1 MKKKNG
7 GGIVAIVL
15 IAIVVVFSLVTN
27 IRALTGDESD
37 YKTVT
42 LDYAGEFF
50 DMKYSVNYIPTAT
63 VHYYYGYIKGDD
75 DKVVVFRA
83 SKSFYKKNFLSTG
96 PAKGNGA
103 TVKGKIIKLKAKESK
118 MLKEK
123 EDEFTYY
130 LGTDKDKSTY
140 YLGTDKALNV
150 EYKSNAIRGIV
161 LAVFMIILGIVGV
174 ISIKKGLTEKKAFM
188 IVFWILVFGA
198 AIYILHLLS
207 YGGLFGI

>member
-1 MKKKNG
+1 MKKRNG

-42 LDYAGEFF
+42 LERAGEFF

-63 VHYYYGYIKGDD
+63 VHYYYGVPKDVDGI
-75 DKVVVFRA
+75 VVFRA

-96 PAKGNGA
+96 YAKGGGA

-118 MLKEK
+118 MLKENEE
-123 EDEFTYY
+123 EDI
-130 LGTDKDKSTY
+130 KY
-140 YLGTDKALNV
+140 YLGTDKALNA

>member
-1 MKKKNG
+1 MKKRNG

-42 LDYAGEFF
+42 LERAGEFF

-63 VHYYYGYIKGDD
+63 VHYYYGVPKDVDGI
-75 DKVVVFRA
+75 VVFRA

-118 MLKEK
+118 MLEENEESFKP
-123 EDEFTYY
+123 Y
-130 LGTDKDKSTY
+130 SY
-140 YLGTDKALNV
+140 YLGTDKALNA

-161 LAVFMIILGIVGV
+161 LAVFMIILSIVGV

-207 YGGLFGI
+207 YGGLFSV

>member
-7 GGIVAIVL
+7 GGIAAIIL

-42 LDYAGEFF
+42 LEGAGEFF
-50 DMKYSVNYIPTAT
+50 DMKYTLNYIPTAT
-63 VHYYYGYIKGDD
+63 VHYYYGVSDD
-75 DKVVVFRA
+75 VDGIIVFRA
-83 SKSFYKKNFLSTG
+83 SKNFYKKNFLSTG
-96 PAKGNGA
+96 YAKGDGV

-118 MLKEK
+118 MLEENEK
-123 EDEFTYY
+123 T
-130 LGTDKDKSTY
+130 LKKY

-207 YGGLFGI
+207 YGGLFSV

>member
-1 MKKKNG
+1 MKKKNV

-42 LDYAGEFF
+42 LEGAGEFF

-63 VHYYYGYIKGDD
+63 VHYYYGVSDD
-75 DKVVVFRA
+75 VDGIIVFRA

-96 PAKGNGA
+96 YAKGDGV

-118 MLKEK
+118 MLEEN
-123 EDEFTYY
+123 EDKFTYY

>member
-7 GGIVAIVL
+7 GGIAAIIL

-42 LDYAGEFF
+42 LEGAGEFF
-50 DMKYSVNYIPTAT
+50 DMKYTLNYIPTAT
-63 VHYYYGYIKGDD
+63 VHYYYGVSDD
-75 DKVVVFRA
+75 VDGIIVFRA
-83 SKSFYKKNFLSTG
+83 SKNFYKKNFLSTG
-96 PAKGNGA
+96 YAKGDGV

-118 MLKEK
+118 MLEDNEK
-123 EDEFTYY
+123 NFKKYNAE
-130 LGTDKDKSTY
+130 Y

-207 YGGLFGI
+207 YGGLFSI

>member
-7 GGIVAIVL
+7 GGIAAIIL

-42 LDYAGEFF
+42 LDFADEFF
-50 DMKYSVNYIPTAT
+50 DMKYTLNYIPTAT
-63 VHYYYGYIKGDD
+63 VHYYYGHIKGDD
-75 DKVVVFRA
+75 NNKVVVFRA
-83 SKSFYKKNFLSTG
+83 SKNFYKKNFLSTG
-96 PAKGNGA
+96 PAKGDGV
-103 TVKGKIIKLKAKESK
+103 TVKGKIIELKAKESK
-118 MLKEK
+118 MLK
-123 EDEFTYY
+123 DN
-130 LGTDKDKSTY
+130 GTSSTY

-161 LAVFMIILGIVGV
+161 LAVLMIILGIVGV

>member
-42 LDYAGEFF
+42 LEGAGEFF
-50 DMKYSVNYIPTAT
+50 DMKYTLNYIPTAT
-63 VHYYYGYIKGDD
+63 VHYYYGVSDD
-75 DKVVVFRA
+75 VDGIVVFRA
-83 SKSFYKKNFLSTG
+83 SKNFYKKNFLSTG
-96 PAKGNGA
+96 YAKGDGV

-118 MLKEK
+118 MLKENEK
-123 EDEFTYY
+123 NFKKYY
-130 LGTDKDKSTY
+130 DGY

-161 LAVFMIILGIVGV
+161 LAVLMIILGIVGV

>member
-1 MKKKNG
+1 MKKKNV

-96 PAKGNGA
+96 HAKGDGA

-123 EDEFTYY
+123 
-130 LGTDKDKSTY
+130 GTSSTY
-140 YLGTDKALNV
+140 YLGTDKALNA

-188 IVFWILVFGA
+188 IVFWILVFGV

-207 YGGLFGI
+207 YGGLFSV

>member
-7 GGIVAIVL
+7 GGIAAIIL

-42 LDYAGEFF
+42 LEGAGEFF
-50 DMKYSVNYIPTAT
+50 DMKYTLNYIPTAT
-63 VHYYYGYIKGDD
+63 VHYYYGVSDD
-75 DKVVVFRA
+75 VDGIIVFRA
-83 SKSFYKKNFLSTG
+83 SKNFYKKNFLSTG
-96 PAKGNGA
+96 YAKGDGV

-118 MLKEK
+118 MLEENEK
-123 EDEFTYY
+123 T
-130 LGTDKDKSTY
+130 LKKY
-140 YLGTDKALNV
+140 YLGTDKALDV

-207 YGGLFGI
+207 YGGLFSI

>member
-42 LDYAGEFF
+42 LDYADEFF
-50 DMKYSVNYIPTAT
+50 DMKYTLNYIPTAT
-63 VHYYYGYIKGDD
+63 VHYYCGVSKDVDGI
-75 DKVVVFRA
+75 VVFRA

-96 PAKGNGA
+96 YAKGDGV

-118 MLKEK
+118 MLEENEK
-123 EDEFTYY
+123 T
-130 LGTDKDKSTY
+130 LKKY

-207 YGGLFGI
+207 YGGLFSI

>member
-1 MKKKNG
+1 M
-7 GGIVAIVL
+7 

-42 LDYAGEFF
+42 LGFADEFF
-50 DMKYSVNYIPTAT
+50 DMKYTLNYIPTAT
-63 VHYYYGYIKGDD
+63 VHYYYGQIKGDD
-75 DKVVVFRA
+75 NKVVVFRA
-83 SKSFYKKNFLSTG
+83 SKNFYKKNFLSTG
-96 PAKGNGA
+96 YAKGDGV

-118 MLKEK
+118 MLEDNEK
-123 EDEFTYY
+123 NFKKYNAE
-130 LGTDKDKSTY
+130 Y

-207 YGGLFGI
+207 YGGLFSI

>member
-75 DKVVVFRA
+75 NNDEKKVVVFRA

-123 EDEFTYY
+123 
-130 LGTDKDKSTY
+130 GTSSTY

>member
-1 MKKKNG
+1 MKKKRG

-42 LDYAGEFF
+42 LEGAGEFF
-50 DMKYSVNYIPTAT
+50 DMKYTLNYIPTAT
-63 VHYYYGYIKGDD
+63 VHYYYGVSDD
-75 DKVVVFRA
+75 VDGIIVFRA
-83 SKSFYKKNFLSTG
+83 SKNFYKKNFLSTG
-96 PAKGNGA
+96 YAKGDGV

-118 MLKEK
+118 MLEENEK
-123 EDEFTYY
+123 T
-130 LGTDKDKSTY
+130 LKKY
-140 YLGTDKALNV
+140 YLGTDKALNA

>member
-1 MKKKNG
+1 MKKKNV

-96 PAKGNGA
+96 HAKGDGA

-123 EDEFTYY
+123 
-130 LGTDKDKSTY
+130 GTSSTY
-140 YLGTDKALNV
+140 YLGTDKSLNA
-150 EYKSNAIRGIV
+150 EYKSNAIRAIV

-207 YGGLFGI
+207 YGGLFSV

>member
-96 PAKGNGA
+96 HAKGDGA

-123 EDEFTYY
+123 
-130 LGTDKDKSTY
+130 GTSSTY
-140 YLGTDKALNV
+140 YLGTDKALNA

>member
-1 MKKKNG
+1 MKKKRG

-27 IRALTGDESD
+27 IRALTGDESVQE
-37 YKTVT
+37 VT
-42 LDYAGEFF
+42 LEGAGEFF

-63 VHYYYGYIKGDD
+63 VHYYYGVSDD
-75 DKVVVFRA
+75 VDGIIVFRA

-96 PAKGNGA
+96 YAKGDGV

-123 EDEFTYY
+123 
-130 LGTDKDKSTY
+130 GTSSTY

>member
-7 GGIVAIVL
+7 GSIVAIVL

-37 YKTVT
+37 YETVT
-42 LDYAGEFF
+42 LDYAKEFF

-63 VHYYYGYIKGDD
+63 VHYYCGVSDD
-75 DKVVVFRA
+75 VDGIVVFRA

-96 PAKGNGA
+96 PAKGNGV

-118 MLKEK
+118 MLEENEESFKP
-123 EDEFTYY
+123 Y
-130 LGTDKDKSTY
+130 SY

>member
-1 MKKKNG
+1 MKKKNV

-42 LDYAGEFF
+42 LKGAGEFF

-63 VHYYYGYIKGDD
+63 VHYYYGVSDD
-75 DKVVVFRA
+75 VDGIIVFRA

-207 YGGLFGI
+207 YGGLFSV

>member
-42 LDYAGEFF
+42 LERAGEFF

-63 VHYYYGYIKGDD
+63 VHYYYGVPKDVDGI
-75 DKVVVFRA
+75 VVFRA

-96 PAKGNGA
+96 YAKGGGA

-118 MLKEK
+118 MLKENEE
-123 EDEFTYY
+123 EDI
-130 LGTDKDKSTY
+130 KY
-140 YLGTDKALNV
+140 YLGTDKALNA

-207 YGGLFGI
+207 YGGLFSV

>member
-7 GGIVAIVL
+7 GGIAAIIL

-42 LDYAGEFF
+42 LDFADEFF
-50 DMKYSVNYIPTAT
+50 DMKYTLNYIPTAT
-63 VHYYYGYIKGDD
+63 VHYYYGHIKGDD
-75 DKVVVFRA
+75 NNKVVVFRA
-83 SKSFYKKNFLSTG
+83 SKNFYKKNFLSTG
-96 PAKGNGA
+96 PAKGDGV
-103 TVKGKIIKLKAKESK
+103 TVKGKIIELKAKESK
-118 MLKEK
+118 MLK
-123 EDEFTYY
+123 DN
-130 LGTDKDKSTY
+130 GTSSTY
-140 YLGTDKALNV
+140 YLGTDKALNA

-188 IVFWILVFGA
+188 IGFWILVFGA

>member
-37 YKTVT
+37 YETVT

-96 PAKGNGA
+96 HAKGDGA

-123 EDEFTYY
+123 
-130 LGTDKDKSTY
+130 GTSSTY
-140 YLGTDKALNV
+140 YLGTDKALNA

-207 YGGLFGI
+207 YGGLFSV